1 MTDRTRQTSNVINKL
16 PVYFKQSTPPSGVD
30 EKIGDMWFNGTE
42 EVRVSSGKPLSSM
55 QKIVDRHK
63 EKKAEKAKTK
73 IKKINSVRSKKEKA
87 ERPPIKIP
95 KLKKKRSL

>member
-1 MTDRTRQTSNVINKL
+1 MSDQDRTRRTSNVINKL

-30 EKIGDMWFNGTE
+30 EKIGDMWFNGTAE
-42 EVRVSSGKPLSSM
+42 GRVGSGKPLLSI
-55 QKIVDRHK
+55 QKL
-63 EKKAEKAKTK
+63 
-73 IKKINSVRSKKEKA
+73 INKRKQKA